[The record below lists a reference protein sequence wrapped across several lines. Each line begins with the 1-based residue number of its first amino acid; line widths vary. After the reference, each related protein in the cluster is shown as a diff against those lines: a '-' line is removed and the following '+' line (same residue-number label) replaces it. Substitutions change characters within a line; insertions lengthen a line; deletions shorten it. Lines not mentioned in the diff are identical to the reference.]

1 MTSVASYPH
10 QPGRPR
16 DRNVFEP
23 TDADVGVMFDCTDRA
38 VRVGA
43 SACNFSPDVPYVR
56 LCGQLLCRDRLTHA
70 QLTRLFWSARSK
82 FMTLDVSQSFHRS
95 TEAYKQHHEVSCL
108 LAYIRH
114 EVDRLADTGA
124 SKDGLDSFG
133 RETADSM
140 GPHDFCRCVV
150 DELRQ
155 TLRMVGPCSGLPV
168 ADWNHCDSGD
178 GHRFHLALEV
188 WWTALHVVDVAM
200 SFNLLRGLVVP
211 FCDLGGFGQNGL
223 FAQVAVLFMADLCRI
238 SSRQFVSL
246 GLKSAMPVVEV
257 GDGAFPCACVR
268 EAWAMLADLIGRR
281 HEHFAEE
288 GFWTYVNFV
297 LEVVCPQSKPEP
309 EMSLTGFCLSSFT
322 ASVERTER
330 DAFCLWLLAA
340 AAEAR
345 KKCVWGAKS
354 NYLAARRFVTAAVTA
369 ESKERL
375 MRVVVRS
382 CIRLCGLW
390 EPSLEL
396 VQPLLD
402 FYLKHLDESF
412 MIASC
417 HFQAFQAACQTS
429 QQIQVRARA
438 LAECDDLGVRGV
450 ESSYELFL
458 MLLAKTLCKNT
469 PEGATNA
476 WKTLRGRICSRF
488 HANRVE
494 ELTEVGLRNCSLL
507 FLVLSLSIRQHP
519 EEPVDR
525 LLSVLAL
532 VPADSPVEKLQAA
545 LRSLFAVLLL
555 LQTTSA
561 DLSAPAQK
569 TAAWFFERCVGLA
582 PQGGS
587 QCQSL
592 RTALLPVYT
601 QGIRDV
607 VDASSNL
614 ALSEQALL
622 VPETSLLLEQ
632 CSTSQQEDIIV
643 TIQEAAEKLRSI
655 HKRSVARYAEGGSR
669 DDRLF
674 ERHAAFSGAICRSTL
689 QFLHKALALPVH
701 APAPPACF
709 TDLAVSITLLALDLP
724 PPQSGPV
731 KASFVSL
738 FDHFGCSPHT
748 HPSASGRF
756 LCLLLEDDQV
766 SSEIETRAANAEA
779 RIVQSW
785 LRCCVAVEPPC
796 AEMTRLSR
804 IVLSRKEFERYN
816 ALVGA
821 VVPSK
826 DDDLLTHDELA
837 VHFLDCLAQ
846 YADIVSAMDGLS
858 ALSQLR
864 QSVAF
869 YLRDFATLVVAQL
882 RSGTATSTR
891 LANVYFL
898 CGQLF
903 RLCAGLLYTRGM
915 ADCLLPKLLDSLVLP
930 SALYAGKL
938 IPQAQ
943 LAAIKQHL
951 PLFVCGLL
959 TLSPQTDAYIERKL
973 KDIVV
978 HYLPMFPTQTQSSI
992 HHTGEHPLLA
1002 TLESCGGACRA
1013 AAERRAAYVGFLL
1026 DFIHKHFVARARV
1039 VSAAHLNQA
1048 LRFLQELLKHTAC
1061 RQGECKSVLE
1071 AKLPVLASSLGSLTL
1086 AHNRGLNR
1094 DVLAEVVRSMTA
1106 RCKAFLEQKKVTGQS
1121 Q

>member
-1 MTSVASYPH
+1 
-10 QPGRPR
+10 
-16 DRNVFEP
+16 
-23 TDADVGVMFDCTDRA
+23 MFDCTDRA

-82 FMTLDVSQSFHRS
+82 FMTLDVSQSFRRS

-124 SKDGLDSFG
+124 SRDGLDSFG

-200 SFNLLRGLVVP
+200 SFNLLRAG
-211 FCDLGGFGQNGL
+211 
-223 FAQVAVLFMADLCRI
+223 
-238 SSRQFVSL
+238 
-246 GLKSAMPVVEV
+246 
-257 GDGAFPCACVR
+257 
-268 EAWAMLADLIGRR
+268 
-281 HEHFAEE
+281 
-288 GFWTYVNFV
+288 
-297 LEVVCPQSKPEP
+297 
-309 EMSLTGFCLSSFT
+309 
-322 ASVERTER
+322 VERTER
-330 DAFCLWLLAA
+330 DSFCLWLLAA

-345 KKCVWGAKS
+345 KNCVWGAK
-354 NYLAARRFVTAAVTA
+354 
-369 ESKERL
+369 KERL

-429 QQIQVRARA
+429 QQIQVRALA
-438 LAECDDLGVRGV
+438 LAECDDLGV
-450 ESSYELFL
+450 S
-458 MLLAKTLCKNT
+458 
-469 PEGATNA
+469 
-476 WKTLRGRICSRF
+476 ICSRF

-561 DLSAPAQK
+561 DLSTAAQK
-569 TAAWFFERCVGLA
+569 TAAWFFERCVSSKRSAKSHRLALSHPLWCSGLA

-622 VPETSLLLEQ
+622 
-632 CSTSQQEDIIV
+632 
-643 TIQEAAEKLRSI
+643 
-655 HKRSVARYAEGGSR
+655 
-669 DDRLF
+669 
-674 ERHAAFSGAICRSTL
+674 AFSGAICRSSL

-701 APAPPACF
+701 APAPQACF

-724 PPQSGPV
+724 PPQSGQV

-766 SSEIETRAANAEA
+766 SSELETRAANAEA

-804 IVLSRKEFERYN
+804 IILSRKEFERYN

-869 YLRDFATLVVAQL
+869 YLRDFASLVVAQL

-959 TLSPQTDAYIERKL
+959 ILSPQSDAYIERKL

-978 HYLPMFPTQTQSSI
+978 HYLPMFPTVGQASQLDTAKPVAKA
-992 HHTGEHPLLA
+992 EA
-1002 TLESCGGACRA
+1002 TC
-1013 AAERRAAYVGFLL
+1013 
-1026 DFIHKHFVARARV
+1026 
-1039 VSAAHLNQA
+1039 
-1048 LRFLQELLKHTAC
+1048 
-1061 RQGECKSVLE
+1061 
-1071 AKLPVLASSLGSLTL
+1071 
-1086 AHNRGLNR
+1086 
-1094 DVLAEVVRSMTA
+1094 
-1106 RCKAFLEQKKVTGQS
+1106 FLELKPICCGKPSLCPAQISRVEPMAKARTDGFPKPMAAKKLSFLCV
-1121 Q
+1121 